1 MNYQQTIDFL
11 YNQRPAFERQG
22 ASGYKPG
29 LQNAIALDNWLGNPH
44 MLYPTIHVA
53 GTNGKGSVAN
63 MLAAILQNN
72 GYRVGL
78 FTSPHFV
85 DFRERIRVNGE
96 MISKDFVVK
105 FVDRFN
111 NWNYSG
117 QPSFFEL
124 TSAMALDYFAVQK
137 VDYAIIEVGLGGR
150 LDSTNI
156 ITPILSIITN
166 ISIDHT
172 EFLGN
177 TIEEIA
183 SEKAGIIKAGTPA
196 IVGEAEG
203 SVRDVFT
210 DKANSE
216 KAQITF
222 VTDNNPVIKVTHNSE
237 QMLVETTDYGTFPC
251 ELQGDYQKANIATVL
266 TAVNQLKSIDIALDD
281 SKTIEAFNKVSTL
294 TGLRGRWTKLG
305 SKPDIIADSA
315 HNVAG
320 ITAAMHQLAQ
330 YECDKLHM
338 VIGFMADKDLAHILP
353 LLPREATYYITQAH
367 TSRALTADKL
377 KALTDNIGLNSKC
390 YPDVGTA
397 LAAAR
402 KKASSNDLIYV
413 GGSMYVLSELFSLLD
428 NENSML

>member
-1 MNYQQTIDFL
+1 MMNYQQTIDYL

-29 LQNAIALDNWLGNPH
+29 LQTAIDLDNWLGNPH
-44 MLYPTIHVA
+44 RLYPTIHIA

-96 MISKDFVVK
+96 MIPKDFVVE
-105 FVDRFN
+105 FVERFQ
-111 NWNYSG
+111 NWDYAG

-124 TSAMALDYFAVQK
+124 TSAMAFDYFAVQK
-137 VDYAIIEVGLGGR
+137 VDFAIIEVGLGGR

-183 SEKAGIIKAGTPA
+183 SEKAGIIKSGVPA

-203 SVRDVFT
+203 SVRDVFV
-210 DKANSE
+210 DKANDV
-216 KAQITF
+216 KAPIIF
-222 VTDNNPVIKVTHNSE
+222 VNDNNPVANVSHQDG
-237 QMLVETTDYGTFPC
+237 QMLIDTKDYGTFPC
-251 ELQGDYQKANIATVL
+251 ELQGDYQKANVAAVL
-266 TAVNQLKSIDIALDD
+266 TAIQQLEQQGVTLEHERVIQ
-281 SKTIEAFNKVSTL
+281 AFDMVSVL

-305 SKPDIIADSA
+305 SHPDIIADSA

-320 ITAAMHQLAQ
+320 ITAAMHQLEQ
-330 YECDKLHM
+330 YECDTLHI
-338 VIGFMADKDLAHILP
+338 VVGFMADKDLKHILP
-353 LLPREATYYITQAH
+353 LFPKNALYYLTQAH
-367 TSRALTADKL
+367 TPRALTADKL
-377 KALTDNIGLNSKC
+377 KTMTDELGFRSDC
-390 YPDVGTA
+390 YPDVGAA
-397 LAAAR
+397 LKAACSNAQ
-402 KKASSNDLIYV
+402 SNDLIYV
-413 GGSMYVLSELFSLLD
+413 GGSMYVLAELFTLLD
-428 NENSML
+428 NQQS

>member
-1 MNYQQTIDFL
+1 MNYQQTIDYL

-29 LQNAIALDNWLGNPH
+29 LQTAIDLDNWLGNPH
-44 MLYPTIHVA
+44 KLYPTIHVA

-96 MISKDFVVK
+96 MIPKDFVVD
-105 FVDRFN
+105 FVERFQH
-111 NWNYSG
+111 WEYAG

-124 TSAMALDYFAVQK
+124 TSAMAFEYFAVQH
-137 VDYAIIEVGLGGR
+137 VDFAIIEVGLGGR

-183 SEKAGIIKAGTPA
+183 SEKAGIIKAGVPA
-196 IVGEAEG
+196 VIGEAEG
-203 SVRDVFT
+203 LVRDVFT
-210 DKANSE
+210 EKANE
-216 KAQITF
+216 VKAPITF
-222 VTDNNPVIKVTHNSE
+222 VSDYNPVASIFHSDD
-237 QMLVETTDYGTFPC
+237 QMLVETTEFGSFPC

-266 TAVNQLKSIDIALDD
+266 IAVQQLEQNGVKLESGP
-281 SKTIEAFNKVSTL
+281 TIQAFNIVSTL

-305 SKPDIIADSA
+305 SHPDIIADSA

-320 ITAAMHQLAQ
+320 ITAAVHQLAQ
-330 YECDKLHM
+330 YEFNTLHI
-338 VIGFMADKDLAHILP
+338 VVGFMADKDLKHILP
-353 LLPREATYYITQAH
+353 LFPKNAVYYLTQAH
-367 TSRALTADKL
+367 TTRALASDKL
-377 KALTDNIGLNSKC
+377 KALTDKLGFLSEC
-390 YPDVGTA
+390 YSDVGSA
-397 LAAAR
+397 LSAAR
-402 KKASSNDLIYV
+402 SRAQSDDLIYV
-413 GGSMYVLSELFSLLD
+413 GGSMYVLAELFTILD
-428 NENSML
+428 NTQS

>member
-1 MNYQQTIDFL
+1 MNYQQTIDYL

-29 LQNAIALDNWLGNPH
+29 LQTAIDLDNWLGNPH
-44 MLYPTIHVA
+44 KLYPIIHVA

-96 MISKDFVVK
+96 MIPKDFVVD
-105 FVDRFN
+105 FVERFQLWDYN
-111 NWNYSG
+111 G

-124 TSAMALDYFAVQK
+124 TSAMAFDYFAVQRI
-137 VDYAIIEVGLGGR
+137 DYAIIEVGLGGR

-183 SEKAGIIKAGTPA
+183 NEKAGIIKAGVPV

-203 SVRDVFT
+203 SVRNVF
-210 DKANSE
+210 AE
-216 KAQITF
+216 KAREVKAPITF
-222 VTDNNPVIKVTHNSE
+222 VNDYKPVTSITHYGE
-237 QMLVETTDYGTFPC
+237 QTLVRTTEFGGFLC

-266 TAVNQLKSIDIALDD
+266 TAVQQLIQNGVKLE
-281 SKTIEAFNKVSTL
+281 KGPTIQAFNMVSVL

-305 SKPDIIADSA
+305 SHPDIIADSA

-330 YECDKLHM
+330 YEFNTLHM
-338 VIGFMADKDLAHILP
+338 VMGFMADKDLKHILP
-353 LLPREATYYITQAH
+353 LFPKNAVYYLTQAN
-367 TSRALTADKL
+367 TPRALTADKL
-377 KALTDNIGLNSKC
+377 KALTDELGYSSEC
-390 YPDVGTA
+390 YPNVASA

-402 KKASSNDLIYV
+402 SRAKSNDLIYV
-413 GGSMYVLSELFSLLD
+413 GGSMYVLAELFTILD
-428 NENSML
+428 NTPS